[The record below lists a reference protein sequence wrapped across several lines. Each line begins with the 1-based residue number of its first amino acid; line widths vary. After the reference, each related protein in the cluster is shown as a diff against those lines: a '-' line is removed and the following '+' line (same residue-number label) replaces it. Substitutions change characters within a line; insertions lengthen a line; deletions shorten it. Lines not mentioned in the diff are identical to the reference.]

1 MSEFDVTAGV
11 DSAEQQGLRADV
23 VYDVAIVGAGPGG
36 LTAAIYAGRAKLS
49 TIVLEKLSVGGL
61 ITVSDWVD
69 NFPGLPEGISGEEL
83 GERFKKQA
91 ERFTGHISLNAVT
104 SIRKENGRFYLGTE
118 RGEVKAKSVVLSTG
132 SEPVKLP
139 VPEEEKFRGKGLSYC
154 ATCDAAFFKD
164 KIVSVVG
171 GGDAALHEA
180 LYLTKFARR
189 VFLVHRRGELRAARM
204 LQEEVLANPS
214 IELKLNAIHV
224 NVLGDRKVEELIIE
238 NVQTHKQES
247 LHVDG
252 IFGAIGEKPNSELV
266 KDLVEL
272 TGKGLIKIDVNRET
286 SLKGLFAVGD
296 VTDTPLKQVVTAC
309 ADGAIAVIG
318 AEQYIRSLET

>member
-36 LTAAIYAGRAKLS
+36 LTAAIYAGRAKLR
-49 TIVLEKLSVGGL
+49 TIVLEKLSIGGL

-69 NFPGLPEGISGEEL
+69 NFPGFPEGISGEEL

-104 SIRKENGRFYLGTE
+104 SIRKANDRFYLGTDT
-118 RGEVKAKSVVLSTG
+118 GEIQAKSVVLSTG

-139 VPEEEKFRGKGLSYC
+139 VPQEEKFRGKGISYC
-154 ATCDAAFFKD
+154 ATCDAAFFRD
-164 KIVSVVG
+164 KVVAVVG

-180 LYLTKFARR
+180 LYLSKFATK
-189 VFLVHRRGELRAARM
+189 VFLVHRRVELRAARM
-204 LQEEVLANPS
+204 LQEEVFANPG
-214 IELKLNAIHV
+214 IELRLDAIPV
-224 NVLGDRKVEELIIE
+224 DVLGDRKVQELVIE
-238 NVQTHKQES
+238 DVQTHQKET

-252 IFGAIGEKPNSELV
+252 IFGSIGEKPNSELV
-266 KDLVEL
+266 RDLVEL
-272 TGKGLIKIDVNRET
+272 TDKGLVKVDANKET
-286 SLKGLFAVGD
+286 SLRGLFAVGD
-296 VTDTPLKQVVTAC
+296 VTDTPLKQVITAC
-309 ADGAIAVIG
+309 ADGAIAAIS
-318 AEQYIRSLET
+318 AEQYIRTLKG

>member
-1 MSEFDVTAGV
+1 MSEVELTGSGDAIEREDIRT
-11 DSAEQQGLRADV
+11 DV

-36 LTAAIYAGRAKLS
+36 LTAAIYAGRARLS
-49 TIVLEKLSVGGL
+49 TIVLEKHSIGGL

-69 NFPGLPEGISGEEL
+69 SFPGFPEGISGEEL
-83 GERFKKQA
+83 GERFRKQA
-91 ERFTGHISLNAVT
+91 ERFIGQISLNAVT
-104 SIRKENGRFYLGTE
+104 SIRKEAGRFYLGTE

-139 VPEEEKFRGKGLSYC
+139 VPEEEKFRGKGISYC
-154 ATCDAAFFKD
+154 ATCDAAFFKN

-180 LYLTKFARR
+180 LYLSKFARK
-189 VFLVHRRGELRAARM
+189 VFLVHRRGELRAAQM

-214 IELKLNAIHV
+214 IELKLNAIPV
-224 NVLGDRKVEELIIE
+224 NVLGDRKVEELVIE
-238 NVQTHKQES
+238 NLQTHQQET

-252 IFGAIGEKPNSELV
+252 IFGSIGEKPNSELV

-272 TGKGLIKIDVNRET
+272 TDKGLIKTDANKET
-286 SLKGLFAVGD
+286 SLEGLFAVGD
-296 VTDTPLKQVVTAC
+296 VTDTPLKQVITAC
-309 ADGAIAVIG
+309 ADGAIAAVS

>member
-36 LTAAIYAGRAKLS
+36 LTAAIYAGRAQLR
-49 TIVLEKLSVGGL
+49 TIVLEKLSIGGL

-69 NFPGLPEGISGEEL
+69 NFPGFPEGISGEEL
-83 GERFKKQA
+83 GKRFKKQA

-238 NVQTHKQES
+238 NVQTHQQES

-272 TGKGLIKIDVNRET
+272 TDKGLIKIDVNRET

>member
-11 DSAEQQGLRADV
+11 DSAEQQGLRADA

-69 NFPGLPEGISGEEL
+69 NFPGFPEGISGEEL
-83 GERFKKQA
+83 GERFRKQA
-91 ERFTGHISLNAVT
+91 ERFIGQISLNAVT

-154 ATCDAAFFKD
+154 ATCDAAFFRNKV
-164 KIVSVVG
+164 VSVVG

-204 LQEEVLANPS
+204 LQEEVFANPG
-214 IELKLNAIHV
+214 IELKLNAIPV
-224 NVLGDRKVEELIIE
+224 NVLGDRKVEELVIE
-238 NVQTHKQES
+238 NVQTHQQES
-247 LHVDG
+247 LYVDG

-272 TGKGLIKIDVNRET
+272 TDKGLIKIDVNRET

-309 ADGAIAVIG
+309 ADGAIAVIS

>member
-11 DSAEQQGLRADV
+11 DSAEQQGLRADA

-69 NFPGLPEGISGEEL
+69 NFPGFPEGISGEEL
-83 GERFKKQA
+83 GERFRKQA
-91 ERFTGHISLNAVT
+91 ERFIGQISLNAVT

-154 ATCDAAFFKD
+154 ATCDAAFFRNKV
-164 KIVSVVG
+164 VSVVG

-204 LQEEVLANPS
+204 LQEEVFANPG
-214 IELKLNAIHV
+214 IELKLNAIPV
-224 NVLGDRKVEELIIE
+224 NVLGDRKVEELVIE
-238 NVQTHKQES
+238 NVQTHQQES

-252 IFGAIGEKPNSELV
+252 IFGAIGE
-266 KDLVEL
+266 
-272 TGKGLIKIDVNRET
+272 NRIASSSKT
-286 SLKGLFAVGD
+286 S
-296 VTDTPLKQVVTAC
+296 
-309 ADGAIAVIG
+309 
-318 AEQYIRSLET
+318 SS